1 MRDDERDGGFM
12 FLLMNGKA
20 LWGAVIAA
28 FILSIVFYPFLPAEM
43 PIHYDGTNSPDLTV
57 NKLAGTVILPVM
69 MVVFAWAR
77 KINWQ
82 FVIAV
87 YILLICHMVIL
98 YLAV

>member
-1 MRDDERDGGFM
+1 M
-12 FLLMNGKA
+12 FLLTNGKA
-20 LWGAVIAA
+20 LWGSVIAA
-28 FILSIVFYPFLPAEM
+28 FVLSMVFYPFLSAEM

-69 MVVFAWAR
+69 MLVFAWAQ

-87 YILLICHMVIL
+87 YILLICHIAVL

>member
-1 MRDDERDGGFM
+1 M
-12 FLLMNGKA
+12 FLLTNGKV

-43 PIHYDGTNSPDLTV
+43 PIHYDGTNSPDMTV
-57 NKLAGTVILPVM
+57 NKLAGIVILPVL
-69 MVVFAWAR
+69 MVVFAWAQ

-87 YILLICHMVIL
+87 YILLFCHIVVL
-98 YLAV
+98 YLAI

>member
-87 YILLICHMVIL
+87 YLLLICHMVVL

>member
-1 MRDDERDGGFM
+1 M
-12 FLLMNGKA
+12 FLLTNGKA

-43 PIHYDGTNSPDLTV
+43 PIHYDGTNSPDRTV
-57 NKLAGTVILPVM
+57 NKLVGTMMLPVL

-82 FVIAV
+82 FVFAV
-87 YILLICHMVIL
+87 YILLICHIVVL

>member
-1 MRDDERDGGFM
+1 M
-12 FLLMNGKA
+12 FLSTNGKV

-28 FILSIVFYPFLPAEM
+28 FLLSIVFYPFLPAQM
-43 PIHYDGTNSPDLTV
+43 PIHYDVANSPDLTV
-57 NKLAGTVILPVM
+57 NKLAGTVMLPVL

-77 KINWQ
+77 KINWP

-87 YILLICHMVIL
+87 YILLICHIVVL

>member
-1 MRDDERDGGFM
+1 MFYVSIDEW
-12 FLLMNGKA
+12 KSA
-20 LWGAVIAA
+20 VGAVIAA

-43 PIHYDGTNSPDLTV
+43 PIHYDGTNSPDMTV
-57 NKLAGTVILPVM
+57 NKLAGIVILPVL
-69 MVVFAWAR
+69 MVVFAWAQ

-87 YILLICHMVIL
+87 YILLICHIVVL

>member
-1 MRDDERDGGFM
+1 M
-12 FLLMNGKA
+12 FLLTNGKA
-20 LWGAVIAA
+20 LWGSVIAA
-28 FILSIVFYPFLPAEM
+28 FVLSMVFYPFLPAEM
-43 PIHYDGTNSPDLTV
+43 PIRYDGTNSPDLTV

-69 MVVFAWAR
+69 MLVFAWAQ

-87 YILLICHMVIL
+87 YILLICHIAVL

>member
-1 MRDDERDGGFM
+1 M
-12 FLLMNGKA
+12 FLLTNGKV

-28 FILSIVFYPFLPAEM
+28 FLLSIVFYPFLPAQM
-43 PIHYDGTNSPDLTV
+43 PIHYDVANSPDLTV
-57 NKLAGTVILPVM
+57 NKLAGTVMLPVL

-77 KINWQ
+77 KINWP

-87 YILLICHMVIL
+87 YILLICHIVVL